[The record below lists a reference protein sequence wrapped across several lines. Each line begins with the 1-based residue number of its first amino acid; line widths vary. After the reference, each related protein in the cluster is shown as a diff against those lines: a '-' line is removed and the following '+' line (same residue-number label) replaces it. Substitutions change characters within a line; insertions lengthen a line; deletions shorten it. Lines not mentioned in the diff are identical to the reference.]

1 MIIRFQYSGL
11 RRSLPKNV
19 QILTLEPWIATSIL
33 LRLEHVLEKDED
45 PSLSQP
51 VIVDL
56 QGLFTPFELV
66 EIRETTLGANQ
77 WLDEKH
83 RLHFKK
89 GTPLEDFIMF
99 GEGAN
104 MKRWLKW
111 KIYQNDL
118 HRGRVVSE
126 TDTQDQY
133 KISLNPM
140 QIRTFIVEAK
150 KSGVTEL

>member
-1 MIIRFQYSGL
+1 M
-11 RRSLPKNV
+11 
-19 QILTLEPWIATSIL
+19 
-33 LRLEHVLEKDED
+33 RLEHVLEKDED

-56 QGLFTPFELV
+56 QGLFTPFEIV

-77 WLDEKH
+77 WLDENQ
-83 RLHFKK
+83 RLRFKK
-89 GTPLEDFIMF
+89 GAPLENFVITE
-99 GEGAN
+99 EGAK

-118 HRGRVVSE
+118 HRGRVVNE
-126 TDTQDQY
+126 AYTQDQY

-140 QIRTFIVEAK
+140 QIRTFIVEVK
-150 KSGVTEL
+150 KSGVLEL